1 MKNKTLQKI
10 IVGLLSILMV
20 VFGLNKFIGFIP
32 VDPPEDPVA
41 HQFMGAMFTSYLSKV
56 VAVAE
61 IAGGVMIMVPRLKL
75 VGYLLLLPVIFNIVA
90 FHIAHD
96 FIGNGIWLLPTALF
110 LVISYFERDR
120 LSSLLV
126 K

>member
-41 HQFMGAMFTSYLSKV
+41 QQFMGAMFTSYLSKV